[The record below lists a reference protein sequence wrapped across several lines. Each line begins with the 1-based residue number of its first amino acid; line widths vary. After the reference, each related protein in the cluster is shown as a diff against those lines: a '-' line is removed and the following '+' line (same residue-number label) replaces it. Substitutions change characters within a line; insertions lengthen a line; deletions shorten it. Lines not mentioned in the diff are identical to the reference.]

1 MCLQLAGGIVQLQ
14 VTTTCLSLDL
24 LKVILKLWPKTE
36 EAVEATKFIPFVS
49 VSSHNM
55 LTETEIYVLIWGFY
69 YVTDIGNQYQKE
81 YQKAVDSCGYYTRYT
96 NVDSYENLIN
106 IKEDIIQKIT
116 SCQSVNITTPGA
128 YTLCNSIHQSFSVI
142 LCVI

>member
-1 MCLQLAGGIVQLQ
+1 M
-14 VTTTCLSLDL
+14 
-24 LKVILKLWPKTE
+24 
-36 EAVEATKFIPFVS
+36 EATTFMPFVS

-55 LTETEIYVLIWGFY
+55 LTETEIYVFIWGFY
-69 YVTDIGNQYQKE
+69 VIDIGNQYQKE
-81 YQKAVDSCGYYTRYT
+81 YQKAVDSCGDYTRYT

-128 YTLCNSIHQSFSVI
+128 YSLCNSTHQSLSVM
-142 LCVI
+142 LCAI